1 MIISLPER
9 YPIEANTVNQVF
21 IENGILNIGRRCRF
35 KSVMYMLTYIM
46 KGNTVCYYC
55 GQTIEEWQ
63 MTLDHIYPRDLGGPT
78 IIDNLV
84 PCCKECNSEKN
95 NFTLQQ
101 YQEMLKIKQ
110 KQNEKKVEEFKK
122 EIDEEREK
130 LRKSKKYYL
139 PSEWVDIVKLKDIN
153 LLYIKKFPYRKT
165 KMYREARKFYNKYK
179 MLKSPIVVDRELQ
192 ILDGFIVY
200 MFAKDKKLERVPI
213 IRLENVELR

>member
-110 KQNEKKVEEFKK
+110 KQNEKKW
-122 EIDEEREK
+122 R
-130 LRKSKKYYL
+130 S
-139 PSEWVDIVKLKDIN
+139 LK
-153 LLYIKKFPYRKT
+153 
-165 KMYREARKFYNKYK
+165 
-179 MLKSPIVVDRELQ
+179 
-192 ILDGFIVY
+192 
-200 MFAKDKKLERVPI
+200 KKLMKKGKSYEKVKNI
-213 IRLENVELR
+213 TYLQNG